1 MESIDVNRQGRLANK
16 ISIVT
21 GGGQG
26 IGKSIALK
34 LAQEGSDVMI
44 ADLSEEIA
52 RQTAEE
58 IAAQTG
64 ARTGFVG
71 GDLSLE
77 ETANTMVAKTMELFG
92 RIDILVNNA
101 GGGILRPFL
110 EHTPETLKATID
122 RNLWTVI
129 WSCRA
134 ALPIMVEQEYGR
146 IINIGADSIRT
157 GIAHHSGY
165 NAAKGGVHGLTT
177 GLAMEFINKNIHVNT
192 VAPCAIA
199 TDAFLD
205 MEKKP
210 EYGDLVE
217 NWLNVIPMGRP
228 GTKEEV
234 ANVVAFMA
242 SDEANF
248 MTGQV
253 ISVNGGSRMI

>member
-1 MESIDVNRQGRLANK
+1 MERIDVNRKGRLANK

-26 IGKSIALK
+26 IGKAIALK
-34 LAQEGSDVMI
+34 MAQEGSNVMI

-52 RQTAEE
+52 QQTAEE
-58 IAAQTG
+58 IATQTG
-64 ARTGFVG
+64 IHAGFVS

-77 ETANTMVAKTMELFG
+77 ETANKMVEKTMQLFG

-101 GGGILRPFL
+101 GGGIILPFL
-110 EHTPETLKATID
+110 EHTPETLKETID
-122 RNLWTVI
+122 RNLWTAI

-134 ALPIMVEQEYGR
+134 VLPIMIGQEYGR

-177 GLAMEFINKNIHVNT
+177 GLAMEFVHKNIHVNT
-192 VAPCAIA
+192 VAPSAIA
-199 TDAFLD
+199 TEGFLNI
-205 MEKKP
+205 EKDPSYK
-210 EYGDLVE
+210 ELVE

-242 SDEANF
+242 SNEADF
-248 MTGQV
+248 MTGQI

>member
-1 MESIDVNRQGRLANK
+1 MESIDVNRTGRLTNK

-26 IGKSIALK
+26 IGKTIAYK
-34 LAQEGSDVMI
+34 LAQEGSNVMI

-52 RQTAEE
+52 QKTAEE

-64 ARTGFVG
+64 VRTGFVG
-71 GDLSLE
+71 GDLSIE
-77 ETANTMVAKTMELFG
+77 ETANNIVEKTMQLFG
-92 RIDILVNNA
+92 RIDILINNA

-134 ALPIMVEQEYGR
+134 VLPIMVEQEYGR

-157 GIAHHSGY
+157 GIAHHAGY

-177 GLAMEFINKNIHVNT
+177 GLAMEFVHKNIHVNT
-192 VAPCAIA
+192 VAPSAIA
-199 TDAFLD
+199 TDMFLD

-210 EYGDLVE
+210 EYNDLVE

-242 SDEANF
+242 SDEASF
-248 MTGQV
+248 MTGQIV
-253 ISVNGGSRMI
+253 SVNGGSRMI